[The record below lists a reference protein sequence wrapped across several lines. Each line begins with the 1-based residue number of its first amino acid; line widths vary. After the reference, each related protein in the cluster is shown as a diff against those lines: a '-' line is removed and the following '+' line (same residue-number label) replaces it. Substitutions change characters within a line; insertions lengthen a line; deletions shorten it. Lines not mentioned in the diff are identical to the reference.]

1 MNLNGTQIILI
12 IIAVLS
18 ALSGATAQLT
28 DVFGTGVAHMIV
40 SASGLL
46 STIMTSIL
54 VPLTGQTA
62 QLKAVQAMPGVEA
75 IQVNAKANPTL
86 AGLAVDP
93 AQDKIEAAPG
103 AEQAVKKAAAS

>member
-1 MNLNGTQIILI
+1 MNLNSTQVILI

-18 ALSGATAQLT
+18 ALSGAAAQLT
-28 DVFGTGVAHMIV
+28 DVFGATTAHTIV

-62 QLKAVQAMPGVEA
+62 QLKAVQAMPGVES
-75 IQVNAKANPTL
+75 IQVNAKANNTL
-86 AGLAVDP
+86 AALAVDP
-93 AQDKIEAAPG
+93 TQDKIEAAPG
-103 AEQAVKKAAAS
+103 AEQAVKKTAAS